1 MLYAIMIFLINSAA
15 KILNNNYMEYIKEII
30 DITIKNFDFAYC
42 ISVNVLTYLIIK
54 IIDSLNGKKVISTW
68 SKRIVLLVVILSTGV
83 IYNLIGCD
91 NKILLNSAI
100 LAPVFWSWIMK
111 PICKK
116 FKIDYKN
123 INLFE

>member
-1 MLYAIMIFLINSAA
+1 MI
-15 KILNNNYMEYIKEII
+15 EEII
-30 DITIKNFDFAYC
+30 NNIVTTIISSFDFAYC

-54 IIDSLNGKKVISTW
+54 IIDSLNGNKTVSTW
-68 SKRIVLLVVILSTGV
+68 SKRIVLLVVIFSTGV
-83 IYNLIGCD
+83 LYNLIGCD

-100 LAPVFWSWIMK
+100 LSPVFWSWIMK